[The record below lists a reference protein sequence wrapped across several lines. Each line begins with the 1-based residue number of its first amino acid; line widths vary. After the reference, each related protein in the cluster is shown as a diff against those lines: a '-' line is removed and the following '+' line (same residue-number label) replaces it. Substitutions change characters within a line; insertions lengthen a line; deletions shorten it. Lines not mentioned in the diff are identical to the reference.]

1 MIVLVVSMQTTM
13 RLLMETKKDS
23 KKSKKIIITEEQRK
37 AYGVCEHNEVS
48 YKTLEKF
55 CKELFLRVKSDKK
68 QFKIL
73 AQDILLKNQHIQNL
87 KNMNEIMVDKYEDKF
102 EEYDKANEDLK
113 KANTQLI
120 LNVEDL
126 KKRLFGSF
134 ERKLKDFAL
143 RPDRKKDN

>member
-1 MIVLVVSMQTTM
+1 MQQQK
-13 RLLMETKKDS
+13 RLLMTTNKNS
-23 KKSKKIIITEEQRK
+23 KKFKVTEQDRQK
-37 AYGVCEHNEVS
+37 YGTCEHDRVS
-48 YKTLEKF
+48 YKSLEKLNLL
-55 CKELFLRVKSDKK
+55 LFKRVKSDQH

-73 AQDILLKNQHIQNL
+73 AQDILLKNNHIQDL
-87 KNMNEIMVDKYEDKF
+87 KKMNEMMIDKYEDKF
-102 EEYDKANEDLK
+102 EEYEKANEDLK

-126 KKRLFGSF
+126 KRRLFGSF

>member
-1 MIVLVVSMQTTM
+1 MTT
-13 RLLMETKKDS
+13 TKDS
-23 KKSKKIIITEEQRK
+23 KRSKKIEITDAMRK
-37 AYGVCEHNEVS
+37 EYGVCEHNEVN

-73 AQDILLKNQHIQNL
+73 AQDILLKNNHIQDL
-87 KNMNEIMVDKYEDKF
+87 KKMNEMMVDKYEDKF

-113 KANTQLI
+113 KANTQLL

-126 KKRLFGSF
+126 KGRLFGRF
-134 ERKLKDFAL
+134 EKRLKDFAL

>member
-1 MIVLVVSMQTTM
+1 MKS
-13 RLLMETKKDS
+13 DS
-23 KKSKKIIITEEQRK
+23 KDKRFKKIEITEAMRK
-37 AYGVCEHNEVS
+37 KYGICEHNEVS

-73 AQDILLKNQHIQNL
+73 AQDILLKNQHIKDL
-87 KNMNEIMVDKYEDKF
+87 KKMNEMMIDKYEDKF
-102 EEYDKANEDLK
+102 EEFEKANEDLK

-126 KKRLFGSF
+126 KGRLFGHY
-134 ERKLKDFAL
+134 ERRLKDFAL
-143 RPDRKKDN
+143 RPNRKKDN

>member
-1 MIVLVVSMQTTM
+1 MTT
-13 RLLMETKKDS
+13 TKDS
-23 KKSKKIIITEEQRK
+23 KRSKKIEITDAMRK
-37 AYGVCEHNEVS
+37 EYGLCEHNEVN

-55 CKELFLRVKSDKK
+55 CKELFLRVRSDKK

-73 AQDILLKNQHIQNL
+73 AQDILLKNQHIQDL
-87 KNMNEIMVDKYEDKF
+87 KKMNEMMIDKYEDKF
-102 EEYDKANEDLK
+102 EEYEKANEDLK

-126 KKRLFGSF
+126 KGRLFGHY
-134 ERKLKDFAL
+134 ERKLKNFAL

>member
-1 MIVLVVSMQTTM
+1 MKT
-13 RLLMETKKDS
+13 DS
-23 KKSKKIIITEEQRK
+23 TDKKSKITDEMRK
-37 AYGVCEHNEVS
+37 KYGVCEHNQVS

-55 CKELFLRVKSDKK
+55 CKELFLRVQSDKK

-73 AQDILLKNQHIQNL
+73 AQDILLKNNHIQDL
-87 KNMNEIMVDKYEDKF
+87 KKMNEMMIDKYEDKF
-102 EEYDKANEDLK
+102 EEFEKANEDLK

>member
-1 MIVLVVSMQTTM
+1 MQHQL
-13 RLLMETKKDS
+13 RLLMTTDS
-23 KKSKKIIITEEQRK
+23 KDKRFKKIEITDAMRK
-37 AYGVCEHNEVS
+37 EYGVCEHNEVN

-73 AQDILLKNQHIQNL
+73 AQDILLKNNHIQDL
-87 KNMNEIMVDKYEDKF
+87 KKMNEMMVDKYEDKF

-120 LNVEDL
+120 LDVDEL
-126 KKRLFGSF
+126 KRRLFGHF
-134 ERKLKDFAL
+134 ERRLKDFAL

>member
-1 MIVLVVSMQTTM
+1 MPRVRLQMTTSKDKKFKETVITDEM
-13 RLLMETKKDS
+13 RKK
-23 KKSKKIIITEEQRK
+23 
-37 AYGVCEHNEVS
+37 YGVCEHDNVN
-48 YKTLEKF
+48 YKSLEKLNNLLH
-55 CKELFLRVKSDKK
+55 KRIKSDQK

-73 AQDILLKNQHIQNL
+73 AQDIRLKNQHIKDL
-87 KNMNEIMVDKYEDKF
+87 KKMNEVMIDRYEDKF
-102 EEYDKANEDLK
+102 EEYEKANEDLK

>member
-1 MIVLVVSMQTTM
+1 MKS
-13 RLLMETKKDS
+13 DS
-23 KKSKKIIITEEQRK
+23 KDKRFKKIEITEAMRK
-37 AYGVCEHNEVS
+37 KYGICEHNEVS

-73 AQDILLKNQHIQNL
+73 AQDILLKNQHIKDL
-87 KNMNEIMVDKYEDKF
+87 KKMNEMMIDKYEDKF

-120 LNVEDL
+120 LDVEEL
-126 KKRLFGSF
+126 KRRLFGSF
-134 ERKLKDFAL
+134 ERRLKDFAL

>member
-1 MIVLVVSMQTTM
+1 MQTTM

-73 AQDILLKNQHIQNL
+73 AQDILLKNQHI
-87 KNMNEIMVDKYEDKF
+87 
-102 EEYDKANEDLK
+102 
-113 KANTQLI
+113 
-120 LNVEDL
+120 
-126 KKRLFGSF
+126 
-134 ERKLKDFAL
+134 
-143 RPDRKKDN
+143 

>member
-1 MIVLVVSMQTTM
+1 MKTDI
-13 RLLMETKKDS
+13 KD
-23 KKSKKIIITEEQRK
+23 KRFKKIEITDAMRK
-37 AYGVCEHNEVS
+37 EYGLCEHNEVN

-55 CKELFLRVKSDKK
+55 CKELFLRGKSDKK

-73 AQDILLKNQHIQNL
+73 AQDIRLKNQHIKDL
-87 KNMNEIMVDKYEDKF
+87 KKMNEMMIDKYEDKF

-120 LNVEDL
+120 LDVEDL
-126 KKRLFGSF
+126 KQRLFGHY
-134 ERKLKDFAL
+134 ERKLKNFAL

>member
-1 MIVLVVSMQTTM
+1 MEQQ
-13 RLLMETKKDS
+13 RLLMKTNDS
-23 KKSKKIIITEEQRK
+23 KKSKKIIITEEERK
-37 AYGVCEHNEVS
+37 AYGVCEHNEVN

-73 AQDILLKNQHIQNL
+73 AQDILLKNQHIKDL
-87 KNMNEIMVDKYEDKF
+87 KKSNVMMVDMYEDKF

-113 KANTQLI
+113 KANTQLL
-120 LNVEDL
+120 LNVEAL
-126 KKRLFGSF
+126 KRRLFGSF
-134 ERKLKDFAL
+134 ERKLKNFAL

>member
-1 MIVLVVSMQTTM
+1 MKT
-13 RLLMETKKDS
+13 DS
-23 KKSKKIIITEEQRK
+23 KDRRSKKIEITDEMRK
-37 AYGVCEHNEVS
+37 KYGVCEHNEVN

-55 CKELFLRVKSDKK
+55 CKELFLRVRSDKK

-73 AQDILLKNQHIQNL
+73 AQDILLKNNHIQDL
-87 KNMNEIMVDKYEDKF
+87 KKMNEMIVDKYEDKF

-113 KANTQLI
+113 KANTQLL

-126 KKRLFGSF
+126 KGRLFGRF
-134 ERKLKDFAL
+134 EKRLKDFAL

>member
-1 MIVLVVSMQTTM
+1 MKT
-13 RLLMETKKDS
+13 DS
-23 KKSKKIIITEEQRK
+23 TDKKSKITDEMRK
-37 AYGVCEHNEVS
+37 KYGVCEHNEVS

-73 AQDILLKNQHIQNL
+73 AQDILLKNQHIQEL
-87 KNMNEIMVDKYEDKF
+87 KKINEMMVDKYEDKF

-120 LNVEDL
+120 LDVEEL
-126 KKRLFGSF
+126 KRRLFGSF
-134 ERKLKDFAL
+134 ERRLKDFAL

>member
-1 MIVLVVSMQTTM
+1 MTT
-13 RLLMETKKDS
+13 DS
-23 KKSKKIIITEEQRK
+23 KDKRFKKIEITDAMRK
-37 AYGVCEHNEVS
+37 EYGVCEHNEVN

-73 AQDILLKNQHIQNL
+73 AQDILLKNNHIQDL
-87 KNMNEIMVDKYEDKF
+87 KKMNEMMVDKYEDKF

-113 KANTQLI
+113 KANTQLL

-126 KKRLFGSF
+126 KGRLFGRF
-134 ERKLKDFAL
+134 EKRLKDFAL

>member
-1 MIVLVVSMQTTM
+1 
-13 RLLMETKKDS
+13 
-23 KKSKKIIITEEQRK
+23 
-37 AYGVCEHNEVS
+37 
-48 YKTLEKF
+48 
-55 CKELFLRVKSDKK
+55 
-68 QFKIL
+68 
-73 AQDILLKNQHIQNL
+73 
-87 KNMNEIMVDKYEDKF
+87 MNEIMVDKYEDKF